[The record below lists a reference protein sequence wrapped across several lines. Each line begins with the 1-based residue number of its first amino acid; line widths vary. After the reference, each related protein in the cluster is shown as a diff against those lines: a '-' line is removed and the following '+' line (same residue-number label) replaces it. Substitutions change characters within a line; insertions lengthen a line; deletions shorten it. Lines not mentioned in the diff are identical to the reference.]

1 VSLFEGSNPLWRER
15 MLSVLRIVV
24 ALLFVE
30 HGTQKMFNIPGSAHP
45 MDYHFLSLLGMAG
58 VLEACG
64 GFALLLGLFTRPIAF
79 LLSGEMA
86 IAYFKVHILRDFFP
100 VNNGG
105 DNVVLFCFLF
115 LFFVVSGPGVWSIDS
130 MIAVSR
136 RRAVE
141 SRPPEARATRAPAHP
156 QPG

>member
-24 ALLFVE
+24 ALLFIE

-45 MDYHFLSLLGMAG
+45 MDYHFLSLFGVAG

-86 IAYFKVHILRDFFP
+86 TAYFKVHILRDFFP

-115 LFFVVSGPGVWSIDS
+115 LYLVVAGPGVWSIDS
-130 MIAVSR
+130 VIAASR
-136 RRAVE
+136 RRAVA
-141 SRPPEARATRAPAHP
+141 SRLPVRPETHAPAHP

>member
-1 VSLFEGSNPLWRER
+1 VSLFEGSNPLWRDR

-24 ALLFVE
+24 ALLFIE

-45 MDYHFLSLLGMAG
+45 MEYHFLTLFGVAG

-64 GFALLLGLFTRPIAF
+64 GFALLLGLCTRPIAF

-105 DNVVLFCFLF
+105 DNVVLFCFVF
-115 LFFVVSGPGVWSIDS
+115 LFFVVAGPGVWSIDS
-130 MIAVSR
+130 LIATSR
-136 RRAVE
+136 RRAAE
-141 SRPPEARATRAPAHP
+141 SRRTESRATHAPARP